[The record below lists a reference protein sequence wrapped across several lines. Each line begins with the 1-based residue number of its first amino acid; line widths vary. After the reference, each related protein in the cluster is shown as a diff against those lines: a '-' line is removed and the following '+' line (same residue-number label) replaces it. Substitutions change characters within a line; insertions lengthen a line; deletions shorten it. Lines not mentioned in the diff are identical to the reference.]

1 MPDENLNMIYNLQS
15 MSPSY
20 NLNSLYD
27 SRNLVNSNSLDNL
40 KYQRS
45 MMPKKQRLYK
55 RMEQSYDKE

>member
-1 MPDENLNMIYNLQS
+1 MVYNLQS
-15 MSPSY
+15 ISPSY